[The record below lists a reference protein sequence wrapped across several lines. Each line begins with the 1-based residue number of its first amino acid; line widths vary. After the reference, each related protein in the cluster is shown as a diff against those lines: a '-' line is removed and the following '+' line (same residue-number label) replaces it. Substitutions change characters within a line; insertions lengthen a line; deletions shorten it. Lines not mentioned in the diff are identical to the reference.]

1 MNFPYSLDLKLKEK
15 VREDILMEQH
25 SLQQIQRAF
34 RRNPASLKK
43 STRRQIVIQLQA
55 KNWGF
60 LEKHWSQNRF
70 ILNVFLH

>member
-1 MNFPYSLDLKLKEK
+1 MNFSYSLDLKLKEK
-15 VREDILMEQH
+15 VREDIMMEQH